1 MADTSSTRTQSNQR
15 SDSAEPA
22 RNGGESSPP
31 RLADQS
37 SQGKTTIAATVV
49 QKIAGIA
56 AREVSGVHALGGGL
70 SRAFGGIRDRIP
82 GSTGA
87 SQTSGVTVEVGE
99 KQAAV
104 DLNLIVEYGVS
115 IVDLAKSVRA
125 NIIGAVEHMTGLQVT
140 EVNIAVNDI
149 HIPGD
154 EAEEPTRESRVE

>member
-1 MADTSSTRTQSNQR
+1 MADTTRTQSTTPSN
-15 SDSAEPA
+15 SVEATSHGDE
-22 RNGGESSPP
+22 SPP
-31 RLADQS
+31 VRLAEQS
-37 SQGKTTIAATVV
+37 SQGKTTIASSVV

-56 AREVSGVHALGGGL
+56 AHEVSGVHALGGGL
-70 SRAFGGIRDRIP
+70 SRAFGGLRDRIP

-115 IVDLAKSVRA
+115 IVDLAKAVRA
-125 NIIGAVEHMTGLQVT
+125 NIIGAVEQMTGLQVT

-154 EAEEPTRESRVE
+154 DDEEPTRQSRVE